1 MNYKET
7 NNFLQVS
14 SEPNRLEIVAL
25 FSYGTL
31 CFCNVL
37 THFEFIQPTF
47 SHYMKVLEK
56 SWNCLCY

>member
-7 NNFLQVS
+7 SNFLQVS

-37 THFEFIQPTF
+37 THLEFIQPTF

-56 SWNCLCY
+56 S